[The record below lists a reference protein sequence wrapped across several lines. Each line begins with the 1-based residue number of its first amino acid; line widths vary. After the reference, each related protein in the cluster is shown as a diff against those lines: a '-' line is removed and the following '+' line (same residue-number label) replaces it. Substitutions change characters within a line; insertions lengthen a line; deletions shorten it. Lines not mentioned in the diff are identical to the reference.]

1 MTWLIVVGIIAG
13 FVAFFLFM
21 RSRKKAAK
29 IESLDEIDTESRAVR
44 IMGSVQPIGTPE
56 GHTFYY
62 EPGLADFAG
71 SAAALNT
78 GWERTNVKAECA
90 PYAVNRNDLK
100 LTAVVFKSEL
110 DSYGNPA
117 FRVPIWPGNPYYGSE
132 FDKGPV
138 KSGSN
143 IHYVLAAGQTFW
155 AGSHNG
161 GAIIN
166 LIGVPYAP
174 NHLDYFSRLVE
185 YEHEHVCLAFYD
197 GPKYEATKYHQ
208 NGAGHPLIE
217 DCPHE
222 SAVVQRLSEE
232 YRYLHAEDG
241 VAFGAR
247 SNCILLTK

>member
-13 FVAFFLFM
+13 FVAFFLIM
-21 RSRKKAAK
+21 RSRKKKAK
-29 IESLDEIDTESRAVR
+29 VESLDEIDTESRAVR
-44 IMGSVQPIGTPE
+44 IMGSVQPVRSSNFTL
-56 GHTFYY
+56 YY
-62 EPGLADFAG
+62 EPGLTDFAG
-71 SAAALNT
+71 SLAAVYV

-90 PYAVNRNDLK
+90 PYPVNRNDLK

-138 KSGSN
+138 KPGST

-155 AGSHNG
+155 VGSHNG

-208 NGAGHPLIE
+208 NGAGHPLIA
-217 DCPHE
+217 DCPDE
-222 SAVVQRLSEE
+222 SAVVQRMSEE
-232 YRYLHAEDG
+232 YRHLHAEDSG
-241 VAFGAR
+241 TFDAR